1 MFILMIKYKLKRSQ
15 ITDIFYEYAM
25 GKYNQNQ
32 YYRFDGY
39 VNENVVIQQTLS
51 EIKKTSFT
59 LEIDK
64 KELIVDKTYDVTR
77 LVLKMV
83 DQNKIIVPYSVASCN
98 ITVSGGIDL
107 IGPSNLPLLG
117 GAAGFWV
124 KTNQTSNVGK
134 IQIDVNGIT
143 LIEELKIIERIVK

>member
-1 MFILMIKYKLKRSQ
+1 MIKYKLKRPQ
-15 ITDIFYEYAM
+15 IVEIFYEYAM
-25 GKYNQNQ
+25 GKFNQNQ

-39 VNENVVIQQTLS
+39 VNENVVISQTLS

-59 LEIDK
+59 LELDK

-77 LVLKMV
+77 LVVKMV
-83 DQNKIIVPYSVASCN
+83 DQNNILVPYGVASCN
-98 ITVSGGIDL
+98 ISVSGGIDL

-117 GAAGFWV
+117 GAVGFWV

-134 IQIDVNGIT
+134 VQIDINGIT
-143 LIEELKIIERIVK
+143 LTEELKIIERIVK